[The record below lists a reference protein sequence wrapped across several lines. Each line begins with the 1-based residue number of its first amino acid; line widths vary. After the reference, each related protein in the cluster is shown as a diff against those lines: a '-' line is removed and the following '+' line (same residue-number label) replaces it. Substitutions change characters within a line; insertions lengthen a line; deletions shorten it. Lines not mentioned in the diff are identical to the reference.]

1 MESNSN
7 NRDARKAATTTP
19 VYRGVSRSVYRSLA
33 AEPVPLSVHRDAA
46 TGLEKSFSKLNGPQ
60 TKGPGDVVWSEQKHA
75 KAATSELLPCPI
87 PLIVANAPHQSLFV
101 ESNPVTKV
109 VAAVHELLQQHE
121 VDSIYN
127 SSKFKWKCSCYAGQ
141 TETRF
146 VARLFSV
153 PDKTGFFVLD
163 FQRRGGD
170 AFHFQSLYKAMH
182 FRLLKTG
189 FVVCNDSK
197 AEQKAADEPV
207 IRTFKPLPL
216 PQDLVGDLDIEAPV
230 DLEPIYRMCNSQY
243 IDVQREGL
251 AALSAQVAE
260 SAEAREAATAISGR
274 LMELISLTRDSQV
287 RRLAV
292 TTLAKIAPLAQAHQ
306 VVAEKGSVLVL
317 AKLVTN
323 EEEIAETRRQA
334 CSTLAALPRAVLD
347 QTVLATLKSVQTA
360 ADPRLAQ
367 LAQSLGA

>member
-1 MESNSN
+1 MDSNIS
-7 NRDARKAATTTP
+7 NRDAKKAATTTP

-46 TGLEKSFSKLNGPQ
+46 TGLERPFSKLNGPQ
-60 TKGPGDVVWSEQKHA
+60 TKSPGDVVWSEQKHT
-75 KAATSELLPCPI
+75 KSGAAELLPCPI

-109 VAAVHELLQQHE
+109 VSAVHELLQQHE
-121 VDSIYN
+121 VDSVYN
-127 SSKFKWKCSCYAGQ
+127 SSKFKWKCSCYAGHA
-141 TETRF
+141 ETRF

-189 FVVCNDSK
+189 FVVCNDPKS
-197 AEQKAADEPV
+197 EQKFADAPV

-216 PQDLVGDLDIEAPV
+216 PQDLLRDMDSQAPV

-260 SAEAREAATAISGR
+260 SAAARQAATGISGR
-274 LMELISLTRDSQV
+274 LVELISLSRDSQV

-292 TTLAKIAPLAQAHQ
+292 TALAHISSLAQAHQ
-306 VVAEKGSVLVL
+306 VIADKSSVLVL

-323 EEEIAETRRQA
+323 EDESAETRRQA
-334 CSTLAALPRAVLD
+334 CSTLAALPRTALD

-367 LAQSLGA
+367 LAQSFSA